1 MARRRKLPR
10 FEPDAIEGLLEG
22 RATATLD
29 RLLELVRGTNPTR
42 RSALDPDEARRR
54 YALKA
59 RLQSLVIA
67 CHGASLVVVAT
78 RTPGVVALRLAGR
91 RGDACHAV
99 VAALEPPARAWV
111 EAGLQRPRCG

>member
-1 MARRRKLPR
+1 VARRRRLPR
-10 FEPDAIEGLLEG
+10 FEPDPIEALLAG
-22 RATATLD
+22 RATASLD

-67 CHGASLVVVAT
+67 RHGAELVVVAT

-91 RGDACHAV
+91 RGDVCHAV
-99 VAALEPPARAWV
+99 VAALEAPARAWV
-111 EAGLQRPRCG
+111 EAGLRARRRG